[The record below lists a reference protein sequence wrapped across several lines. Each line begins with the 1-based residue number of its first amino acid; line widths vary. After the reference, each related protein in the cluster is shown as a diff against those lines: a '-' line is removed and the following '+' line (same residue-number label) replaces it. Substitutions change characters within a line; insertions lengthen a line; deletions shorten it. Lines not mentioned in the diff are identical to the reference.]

1 MAARGILPTTRTAE
15 TTTAQKKKVD
25 KLKKSEPVKK
35 KKRKWKESRGTR
47 RSSQRSEKKLG
58 FRKEENQKHARWI
71 GVRWVSMSDTGIHHR
86 HCSVVKRSDEKRGGF
101 QGEASLEEYNVC
113 QLTYFPNHIPDRD
126 QHYWTTVELG
136 ADAKKEQMEKTEN
149 IQPVVLHFRFNLV

>member
-1 MAARGILPTTRTAE
+1 MERKQGHKEEQPTLGKKTRISERG
-15 TTTAQKKKVD
+15 
-25 KLKKSEPVKK
+25 KSE
-35 KKRKWKESRGTR
+35 TCQMD
-47 RSSQRSEKKLG
+47 RSTLG
-58 FRKEENQKHARWI
+58 F
-71 GVRWVSMSDTGIHHR
+71 SMSDTGIHHR